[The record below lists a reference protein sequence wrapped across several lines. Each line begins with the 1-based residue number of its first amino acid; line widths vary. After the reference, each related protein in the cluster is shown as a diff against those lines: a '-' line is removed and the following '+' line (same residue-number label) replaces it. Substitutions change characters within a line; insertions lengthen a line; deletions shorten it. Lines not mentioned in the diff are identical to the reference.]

1 MTYHVPTRLRP
12 VRRTPTH
19 RTPID
24 RLLDQV
30 LGDADAPPVAR
41 THRFGHDD
49 DHDHGDATDGEDVL
63 ARFREQAEALH
74 ERVVHDHGVFVAE
87 FLGATG
93 GGKTTLIER
102 LIERAPDDER
112 IGVVVGDVAG
122 DDDASRFRD
131 HGVAVANV
139 TTGKECHL
147 DPNLLGDAVEEFDLA
162 ELDRL
167 YVENVG
173 NMVCPADFPLG
184 AQARVLVVSTTEG
197 DDVVR
202 KHPLLFEACD
212 AAVVNKTDVA
222 AAVGAD
228 VATMRADVAEL
239 DPEMPVFETNAR
251 DDEGV
256 DALAD
261 RLAAVREDG
270 HSHDRH
276 GGDSPTSDH
285 AHQH

>member
-1 MTYHVPTRLRP
+1 MTAPTAIR
-12 VRRTPTH
+12 TH

-24 RLLDQV
+24 RLLAALFGQSRRS
-30 LGDADAPPVAR
+30 PTAR
-41 THRFGHDD
+41 AHRFGHD
-49 DHDHGDATDGEDVL
+49 HGDSADADTADDVL
-63 ARFREQAEALH
+63 AQFRERARALH
-74 ERVVHDHGVFVAE
+74 ERVVHDHGVAVVE

-93 GGKTTLIER
+93 SGKTTLVER
-102 LIERAPDDER
+102 LIERAPDDES

-122 DDDASRFRD
+122 DDDASRFREL
-131 HGVAVANV
+131 GVSVANV

-147 DPNLLGDAVEEFDLA
+147 DPGLLGEAVDEFDLD

-212 AAVVNKTDVA
+212 AAVVNKADIA
-222 AAVGAD
+222 EAVGAD
-228 VATMRADVAEL
+228 IDRMAADVSEVAPGM
-239 DPEMPVFETNAR
+239 DVFRTNAR

-256 DALAD
+256 DDLAD
-261 RLAAVREDG
+261 FLAGVRADG
-270 HSHDRH
+270 HAH
-276 GGDSPTSDH
+276 GH
-285 AHQH
+285 AHD

>member
-1 MTYHVPTRLRP
+1 MPTYTNAR
-12 VRRTPTH
+12 PTH

-24 RLLDQV
+24 RLLDALV
-30 LGDADAPPVAR
+30 SRSPPVAR
-41 THRFGHDD
+41 THRFGHGDD
-49 DHDHGDATDGEDVL
+49 DHDHDEAADDVL
-63 ARFREQAEALH
+63 AQFREQARDLH
-74 ERVVHDHGVFVAE
+74 ERVVHDHGVFVVE

-93 GGKTTLIER
+93 SGKTTLVER
-102 LIERAPDDER
+102 LIERAPDDES

-122 DDDASRFRD
+122 DDDASRFRE
-131 HGVAVANV
+131 HGVSVANV

-147 DPNLLGDAVEEFDLA
+147 DPGLLDGAIDEFDLD

-184 AQARVLVVSTTEG
+184 AQARLLVVSTTEG

-212 AAVVNKTDVA
+212 AAVVNKADLA
-222 AAVGAD
+222 DAVGAD
-228 VATMRADVAEL
+228 LDRMAADVEEVVPGM
-239 DPEMPVFETNAR
+239 DVFRTNAR

-256 DALAD
+256 DD
-261 RLAAVREDG
+261 LAAFLAGVRTGG
-270 HSHDRH
+270 HGHH
-276 GGDSPTSDH
+276 EH
-285 AHQH
+285 AHHG